1 MLLSLLLTLAS
12 GRASVR
18 RHGRGKERGE
28 PRVQGLDPP
37 RGMVALLESKA
48 EKTYRQESRDDPE
61 EGNGEESKDAE
72 KEAAET
78 EGAEKEGAE
87 TEGAEKEGAET
98 EGAETEGEEKQSTDE
113 AQAEVQKKK
122 AAEEKAKAAAEKKA
136 TADRDAKAN
145 ELQKDLVDTESEALQ
160 NADRADNLTVSKH
173 HLSPEEDESNTKRE
187 EAIAEGIK
195 ASEATKIEVEARAK
209 ALNNALKMDSDQ
221 LATTSLKA
229 QVKEEIA
236 ELESRNRAPLIY
248 RGPGERCRLV
258 ADRLVERNY
267 EE

>member
-72 KEAAET
+72 KEA
-78 EGAEKEGAE
+78 AE

-221 LATTSLKA
+221 LATASLKA